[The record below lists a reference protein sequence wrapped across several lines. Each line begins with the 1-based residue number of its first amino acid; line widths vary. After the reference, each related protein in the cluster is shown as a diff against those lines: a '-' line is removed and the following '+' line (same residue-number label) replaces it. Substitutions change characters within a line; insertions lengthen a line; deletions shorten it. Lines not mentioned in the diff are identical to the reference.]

1 MNSRVH
7 EMSASVFLRN
17 NYLILL
23 IFFLGLGLR
32 LYDLGGESIWFDE
45 AVSVAA
51 SKLGFLDQISW
62 NLTSSD
68 NNPPLYYAFLRVWV
82 LLFGDSEF
90 AVRIPSAIFGS
101 LSILLIYAVSS
112 RLFNGKAALL
122 AALILALSVF
132 HIKFS
137 QEARAY
143 SLSALLALLSYYF
156 FLQCSDRGKRSDTTG
171 YVVSSVLL
179 MYTHYYGI
187 FIILSQNIYCGLRYI
202 TRSKSGAP
210 EFGKWIMLQAIL
222 GILYLPGLY
231 ILYRHST
238 GMEKGFWLSAP
249 TLKVLYDCF
258 VLYSGSAYLLILL
271 TSLSLLAV
279 VNLRGGA
286 ISRSYVGGA
295 LNPSA
300 GSRAEWNAP
309 YAGSVVLLAL
319 WLSIPVGVPFLL
331 SLVTTPIFFY
341 RYTIAGSLAFYM
353 LAAVGTA
360 GTGSRIFV
368 LLVAGLI
375 LIFSSVSIFGYYEGV
390 DKPDWRS
397 GIGYIETGARAG
409 DVIVLFPVYET
420 EAAGYYA
427 GRDDLTIMPLTDEFY
442 SAAYAGD
449 KDFWLVL
456 CDRWKDDVGNNKGTI
471 EKSIAK
477 GYRVLDTEEFPYLYI
492 YRLEPKK
499 KE

>member
-7 EMSASVFLRN
+7 ETYASGFLRN

-23 IFFLGLGLR
+23 VFFLGLGLR

-62 NLTSSD
+62 SLTSSD

-90 AVRIPSAIFGS
+90 AVRLPSAIFGS
-101 LSILLIYAVSS
+101 LGILLIYAVGS
-112 RLFNGKAALL
+112 RLFNRKAGLL
-122 AALILALSVF
+122 AAFILAVSVF

-137 QEARAY
+137 QETRAY

-156 FLQCSDRGKRSDTTG
+156 FLKCAARGKRSDSTG
-171 YVVSSVLL
+171 YVVSSALL
-179 MYTHYYGI
+179 MYAHYYGI
-187 FIILSQNIYCGLRYI
+187 FIILSQNIYCALRYI

-210 EFGKWIMLQAIL
+210 EFRKWIMLQAFL

-271 TSLSLLAV
+271 TALSFLAV
-279 VNLRGGA
+279 VNIRGGVP
-286 ISRSYVGGA
+286 RRYVGGA
-295 LNPSA
+295 SDFSA
-300 GSRAEWNAP
+300 GSPAEWNAP
-309 YAGSVVLLAL
+309 YTGSVVLLAL
-319 WLSIPVGVPFLL
+319 WLFIPVAVPFLI
-331 SLVTTPIFFY
+331 SLVSTPIFFY

-353 LAAVGTA
+353 LAAVGA
-360 GTGSRIFV
+360 VGTGSRKFV
-368 LLVAGLI
+368 HLVAGLI
-375 LIFSSVSIFGYYEGV
+375 LIFSSVDIFGYYERV

-397 GIGYIETGARAG
+397 GIGYIESVAGAG
-409 DVIVLFPVYET
+409 DEIVLYPVYET

-427 GRDDLTIMPLTDEFY
+427 GRGDLTIMPLTDEFY
-442 SAAYAGD
+442 SSADAAD

-456 CDRWKDDVGNNKGTI
+456 CDRWKDDIGNNKGTI
-471 EKSIAK
+471 EKKVAES
-477 GYRVLDTEEFPYLYI
+477 YDVLDKEEFPYLYI
-492 YRLEPKK
+492 YRLKPKK
-499 KE
+499 KG

>member
-7 EMSASVFLRN
+7 ETSASDFLRN

-51 SKLGFLDQISW
+51 SKLGLLDQIRW

-82 LLFGDSEF
+82 HLFGDSEL
-90 AVRIPSAIFGS
+90 AVRLPSAIFGS
-101 LSILLIYAVSS
+101 LSIPLIYVVGTM
-112 RLFNGKAALL
+112 LFNRKAALL
-122 AALILALSVF
+122 AALILAVSVF

-137 QEARAY
+137 QEGRAY
-143 SLSALLALLSYYF
+143 SLSALLTLLSYYF
-156 FLQCSDRGKRSDTTG
+156 FFKCAARGKRSDSTG

-187 FIILSQNIYCGLRYI
+187 FIILSQNIYCAWRYI

-210 EFGKWIMLQAIL
+210 GFRKWITLQVIL
-222 GILYLPGLY
+222 GILYIPGLY

-258 VLYSGSAYLLILL
+258 VLYSGSVYLLILL
-271 TSLSLLAV
+271 AALSLLAV
-279 VNLRGGA
+279 VNIRGGG
-286 ISRSYVGGA
+286 ISRRYVGGA
-295 LNPSA
+295 FDPSA
-300 GSRAEWNAP
+300 GGPAEWNAP

-319 WLSIPVGVPFLL
+319 WLSIPVAVPFLI
-331 SLVTTPIFFY
+331 SLVSTPIFFY

-353 LAAVGTA
+353 LAAVGAA
-360 GTGSRIFV
+360 GTGSRKFV

-375 LIFSSVSIFGYYEGV
+375 LIFSSVNIFGYYERV
-390 DKPDWRS
+390 DKPDWRA
-397 GIGYIETGARAG
+397 GIRYIESEAGAG
-409 DVIVLFPVYET
+409 DVLVLFPAYET

-427 GRDDLTIMPLTDEFY
+427 GRADLTIMPLTDVFY
-442 SAAYAGD
+442 SAADAGD
-449 KDFWLVL
+449 KEFWLVL
-456 CDRWKDDVGNNKGTI
+456 CDRWKDDIGNNKGTI
-471 EKSIAK
+471 ERKVAES
-477 GYRVLDTEEFPYLYI
+477 YDVLEKEEFPYLYI
-492 YRLEPKK
+492 YRLKQKK
-499 KE
+499 K